1 MSWFKEEVIKYSII
15 EVERGTK
22 LPEIT
27 PDLRDSL
34 KTLQFSPA
42 FQYLIMRFRNQR
54 AAMTA
59 ALQGGMNLTEIQLRY
74 LQAGIH
80 WAGELERDITAL
92 TQASASTP
100 RPAFDNEAAEFAKIA
115 ATLDLIDA

>member
-1 MSWFKEEVIKYSII
+1 MKLFNKEVIKYQII
-15 EVERGTK
+15 EVEKGTK
-22 LPEIT
+22 LPELT
-27 PDLRDSL
+27 ADLKESL

-59 ALQGGMNLTEIQLRY
+59 ALQGGMNLTELQLRY

-100 RPAFDNEAAEFAKIA
+100 RPSFDNEAEEFAKIKA
-115 ATLDLIDA
+115 NLDLIDA